1 MNKAMLRKLLNFIF
15 SAKLYSSSQGQH
27 MQRNKLMLYASI
39 FPFSCWVEL
48 PVFQKIGDLKWE
60 KVFTDFEFKRGNTKL
75 FMIPRQ
81 QVISDPT
88 WSWSANHHGRR
99 PDPIIKPAMISR
111 FYKQKSTKQ
120 FSNHSSQFVLR
131 ACPRQDR
138 TGVTHAI
145 TPISFKLSQF
155 MRIDKLFKNPK

>member
-99 PDPIIKPAMISR
+99 PEIIPLKNL
-111 FYKQKSTKQ
+111 QW
-120 FSNHSSQFVLR
+120 SQGFTNRNLQNNFQIILVNLY
-131 ACPRQDR
+131 
-138 TGVTHAI
+138 
-145 TPISFKLSQF
+145 
-155 MRIDKLFKNPK
+155 